1 MGVLGQDSAQSLW
14 LGLRNRPVEE
24 LRPLAGIAVGLLLG
38 LISLVVYI
46 AEGYSRGML
55 WIWLAA
61 LVVLSVAFW
70 FRSRALPQIALADV
84 GIAGGLVALAS
95 PLYLLVLFRWPVQ
108 VSSDE
113 ITVMDVSNTVCARRE
128 RRSRSGSAGTSS
140 RPAGL
145 FVVWGKLGELI
156 GGIDF
161 FHMRLLHAI
170 VGLSTVGACYALF
183 RLMLPRT
190 WAAFATILVAASHSL
205 FMISRLA
212 MRENTALLAVVLS
225 FTLLLWGLR
234 EEARAGDLPRRSRGR
249 ARFLRLPSRRG

>member
-1 MGVLGQDSAQSLW
+1 MGVIGQDSAQSLW
-14 LGLRNRPVEE
+14 LGLRNRPVAE

-55 WIWLAA
+55 WVWLAA
-61 LVVLSVAFW
+61 LVILSVAFW
-70 FRSRALPQIALADV
+70 FRSRALPRIALADV

-95 PLYLLVLFRWPVQ
+95 PLYLLALFRWPVQ

-113 ITVMDVSNTVCARRE
+113 VAVMDVSKQYAHAVNVDPFGVSYYLT
-128 RRSRSGSAGTSS
+128 

-156 GGIDF
+156 GGVDF
-161 FHMRLLHAI
+161 FHMRLLHAL
-170 VGLSTVGACYALF
+170 VGLLTVAVCYALF
-183 RLMLPRT
+183 RLMLPRW
-190 WAAFATILVAASHSL
+190 WAAFATVLVATSHSL

-212 MRENTALLAVVLS
+212 MRENTAVLVLVVSLV
-225 FTLLLWGLR
+225 LLLWGLTP
-234 EEARAGDLPRRSRGR
+234 AP
-249 ARFLRLPSRRG
+249 